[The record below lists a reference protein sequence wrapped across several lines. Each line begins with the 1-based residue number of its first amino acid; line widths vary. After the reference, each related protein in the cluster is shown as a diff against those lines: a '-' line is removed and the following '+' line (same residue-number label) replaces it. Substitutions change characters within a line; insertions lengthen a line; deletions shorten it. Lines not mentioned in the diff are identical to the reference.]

1 MPSRAGPLRSL
12 PWPGVENCH
21 CEEASSKR
29 GHSASPRPRLV
40 PCACPAPTASPAAS
54 GSSYRSASDGV
65 RQRPAAA
72 AAEARASGSCTAA
85 SSRVRPRSTASRALA
100 APVKFREVIL
110 GLGAPVVAS
119 WHLLDHARRG
129 SAGEPR
135 SWQSRTIGVLP
146 ASDRVGLLPPHQNS
160 GLYRRQHTRKRSPN
174 LQSASQHLRAKKSAR
189 KTVTDSLRAFC
200 G

>member
-135 SWQSRTIGVLP
+135 SWQSRSIGACLHQI
-146 ASDRVGLLPPHQNS
+146 ASDSFHRTKTPAYTVASTHASALPTSRAH
-160 GLYRRQHTRKRSPN
+160 RSTCVQKNP
-174 LQSASQHLRAKKSAR
+174 RAKP
-189 KTVTDSLRAFC
+189 
-200 G
+200 